1 MGCDHNVMG
10 SLMSYKNSTRIH
22 RALAAPPEITR
33 DEAMQTMA
41 IPGSLKLR
49 PNPMLGV
56 KGFPETK
63 KASKAKSGKKSRK
76 AKKGGAK
83 KKKKKK
89 MK

>member
-1 MGCDHNVMG
+1 MNPR
-10 SLMSYKNSTRIH
+10 SLH

-33 DEAMQTMA
+33 NEAVETMA

-63 KASKAKSGKKSRK
+63 KAAKSKTKKKSRH
-76 AKKGGAK
+76 AKTSK
-83 KKKKKK
+83 KKRKKKRAK
-89 MK
+89 